1 MSGSGDSQIRDGGP
15 SAAAGDGAIPRI
27 ASDGIDFVSPLLF
40 VMVRHGVTEATT
52 ARRFAG
58 SGVPGPHL
66 SAAGRVQAARA
77 ADAVHRIGRKSWGDL
92 PKVSRVIASPMNRA
106 QNTGE
111 ALGRRS
117 GIRVETDDRLREID
131 FGSWEG
137 RTGAEI
143 RESEADALSQWRVGA
158 VAAPGGESFAD
169 VGARMD
175 SLIVELAAE
184 HAALCVHGEDVGRA
198 YAFATHA
205 VAIKSAVGISM
216 GIDVSSWGSIWPSP
230 ASLTILQL
238 RVTTSGMIAERHLM
252 CLGAPVE

>member
-27 ASDGIDFVSPLLF
+27 AADSVDFVSPLVVVL
-40 VMVRHGVTEATT
+40 VRHGVTEATV

-92 PKVSRVIASPMNRA
+92 PKVTRVIASPMNRA
-106 QNTGE
+106 QDTGE
-111 ALGRRS
+111 AIGRRS
-117 GIRVETDDRLREID
+117 GIRMETDRRLKEID

-137 RTGAEI
+137 LTGEEI
-143 RESEADALSQWRVGA
+143 RSTDLERLSEWRVGA
-158 VAAPGGESFAD
+158 QPAPGGESFTD
-169 VGARMD
+169 VGERMD
-175 SLIVELAAE
+175 DLLVELAKE
-184 HAALCVHGEDVGRA
+184 HAAKSAEGDDVGRS
-198 YAFATHA
+198 YALATHA
-205 VAIKSAVGISM
+205 IAIKSAVGVSM
-216 GIDVSSWGSIWPSP
+216 GIDVSSWGSMWPSP

-238 RVTTSGMIAERHLM
+238 RVTTSGAIPERHLM